1 MTRVRLFTW
10 YELISPR
17 PDVTSPVTTTDD
29 PYGPIIA
36 DFRAAMNQVKCASS
50 ERLVRMG
57 ISMAQ
62 LHILYTLERS
72 GEMPMSR
79 LADVLQVSLSNAT
92 GLIDRIEERG
102 FVERTRVP
110 EDRRV
115 VLITVTDAGRRMLEE
130 VDAISTELLRSVFA
144 RIGRTQLAG
153 VGRAIAELRRA
164 LEDDHRCPLGS
175 PSRLH
180 ARSTIQR
187 DDPRCAERP
196 CSRPDRPPH
205 RGGLNEGLI
214 MANFTPSLAEDPA
227 LGLSHRAKMEIL
239 FAVMLGLF
247 LGALDQTIVGP
258 ALPTIATDLAGND
271 LYVWAITIYLL
282 TSTISVPFWG
292 KLSDLYGRKPMFMIG
307 IVIFL
312 VGSALSGLSQNMG
325 MLILFRGIQGIGA
338 GALFPVA
345 LAVIG
350 DLFTP
355 AERGKYQGL
364 FGAVFG
370 IAFVVGPLVGGWL
383 TEQISWHWIFYV
395 NIPIGLVALFVI
407 SRLLPTMKTERA
419 TRNFDILGGAIFTVA
434 ISFLLVGL
442 TNKQFG
448 EWTDP
453 TVGGFILAGLIG
465 TVLFILAEARAKE
478 PIIPLDL
485 FRNRT
490 YTSSMISTF
499 FASFAFFGAIIFLPR
514 WFQFVHDFSPTN
526 SGLAALPLM
535 VGLIFSSI
543 VSGLIV
549 ARTGH
554 YKWLLVGAIVVMAVA
569 TALMTQLTATTDL
582 AHRVVLD
589 VPRRSRRR
597 TDVLGVHDRGPE
609 RGPVQPARRRDL
621 EPHVLPPDRRLGR
634 PGDRRDDL
642 RLDLPRPDRSA
653 ARGRRRAGTRGRRL
667 RPGDL
672 QRRVRLQPADRR
684 GRSRSGHPGRDP
696 RGVPRGHRALHRPD
710 RGRHPA
716 GVQPGGRPDVLDRRR
731 RRRSWRAV
739 AAAFMIE
746 HPLRAEVPASAPVA
760 KAGAEGAR
768 SFNPTGTPA
777 D

>member
-1 MTRVRLFTW
+1 MESF
-10 YELISPR
+10 P
-17 PDVTSPVTTTDD
+17 TTD
-29 PYGPIIA
+29 
-36 DFRAAMNQVKCASS
+36 
-50 ERLVRMG
+50 
-57 ISMAQ
+57 
-62 LHILYTLERS
+62 
-72 GEMPMSR
+72 
-79 LADVLQVSLSNAT
+79 
-92 GLIDRIEERG
+92 RG
-102 FVERTRVP
+102 
-110 EDRRV
+110 
-115 VLITVTDAGRRMLEE
+115 
-130 VDAISTELLRSVFA
+130 
-144 RIGRTQLAG
+144 
-153 VGRAIAELRRA
+153 GRA
-164 LEDDHRCPLGS
+164 
-175 PSRLH
+175 
-180 ARSTIQR
+180 
-187 DDPRCAERP
+187 
-196 CSRPDRPPH
+196 
-205 RGGLNEGLI
+205 
-214 MANFTPSLAEDPA
+214 PSLAEDPA

-292 KLSDLYGRKPMFMIG
+292 KLSDLYGRKPIFMIG

-325 MLILFRGIQGIGA
+325 MLIAFRGLQGIGA
-338 GALFPVA
+338 GSLFPVA

-370 IAFVVGPLVGGWL
+370 VAFVVGPLVGGFL
-383 TEQISWHWIFYV
+383 TEQVHWNWIFYV

-419 TRNFDILGGAIFTVA
+419 TKNFDILGGIIFTIA

-448 EWTDP
+448 DWTDP

-465 TVLFILAEARAKE
+465 TVLFILAESRAKE

-514 WFQFVHDFSPTN
+514 WFQFVHGFSPTN

-549 ARTGH
+549 SRTGR
-554 YKWLLVGAIVVMAVA
+554 YKWLLVGAIVVMAVS

-582 AHRVVLD
+582 AVVWFWMFLAG
-589 VPRRSRRR
+589 
-597 TDVLGVHDRGPE
+597 LGVGPTFSVFTIVVQNAVPFSQLGVATSNLTFF
-609 RGPVQPARRRDL
+609 RQIGGSVALAIVGTIFGSTFLDQIGPQLGAAGVPAQ
-621 EPHVLPPDRRLGR
+621 VVSGF
-634 PGDRRDDL
+634 GQATSSGA
-642 RLDLPRPDRSA
+642 LDFNQLT
-653 ARGRRRAGTRGRRL
+653 GV
-667 RPGDL
+667 GDL
-672 QRRVRLQPADRR
+672 GAAILAATPEAFR
-684 GRSRSGHPGRDP
+684 GAIEPFIAQIVTGIHQAFSLAVAQTFWI
-696 RGVPRGHRALHRPD
+696 GVA
-710 RGRHPA
+710 A
-716 GVQPGGRPDVLDRRR
+716 AIVA
-731 RRRSWRAV
+731 AV
-739 AAAFMIE
+739 AAVFMIE
-746 HPLRAEVPASAPVA
+746 HPLRADAPVTA
-760 KAGAEGAR
+760 PATAPATGKATPEAQPSLGAT
-768 SFNPTGTPA
+768 SSTA